1 MNTEEIKGFDLLVK
15 AIMSV
20 KDEKECEALLQDL
33 LTMREINDM
42 AQRVLVAKMLS
53 EQIIYAKI
61 VEETGASTTTI
72 SRVNRAYVYGTGAYK
87 KALEAIAKEESR

>member
-1 MNTEEIKGFDLLVK
+1 MNSEEIKGYDLLVK

-20 KDEKECEALLQDL
+20 KTEKECEALLQDL
-33 LTMREINDM
+33 LTIKEINDM

-53 EQIIYAKI
+53 EQTIYAKI

-87 KALEAIAKEESR
+87 KALAAIAEEEKK

>member
-1 MNTEEIKGFDLLVK
+1 MKTEEIKGFDLLVK
-15 AIMSV
+15 ALMSV
-20 KDEKECEALLQDL
+20 KNEKECEELLQDL

-87 KALEAIAKEESR
+87 KALDTIAEEEEK